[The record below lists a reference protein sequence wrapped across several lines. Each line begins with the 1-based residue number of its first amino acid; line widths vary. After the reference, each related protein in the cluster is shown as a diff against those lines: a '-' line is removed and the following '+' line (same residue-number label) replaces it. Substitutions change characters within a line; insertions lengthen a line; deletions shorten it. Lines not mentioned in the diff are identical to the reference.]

1 MESKKTLFIRQL
13 NQLNSGYKAQ
23 QRSAMDDRKFG
34 TMCRSC
40 QHSWR
45 SLT

>member
-1 MESKKTLFIRQL
+1 
-13 NQLNSGYKAQ
+13 
-23 QRSAMDDRKFG
+23 MDDRKLG